1 MNMNENNDFDFII
14 VNTEYDY
21 VKREFFE
28 IINLNKNEVAN
39 YEDKSEDPNYEE
51 NYYPENTLER

>member
-1 MNMNENNDFDFII
+1 MNENNDFDFIF

-39 YEDKSEDPNYEE
+39 YEDKSEDLNYEE